1 MRVLL
6 HMSTSSR
13 MPLPDRRSYGT
24 IARQVKVMSRV
35 RFLRLEWTLSFAL
48 IAVGLA
54 WATLRGLPLASLC
67 RPTARAIGSGA
78 TFGALLWLVMP
89 VLFWA
94 PGMRHVRDTVLV
106 PFSRSLRTR
115 DIVVIALL
123 SGGSEEFFFRG
134 VLMPE
139 IGLGASSVLFG
150 LLHAVN
156 WVYVAWAALIGAG
169 LGLLATH
176 GGSLVAPAVAHATF
190 NLGALLVLRGRQP
203 PHDTTS

>member
-1 MRVLL
+1 
-6 HMSTSSR
+6 

-134 VLMPE
+134 VL
-139 IGLGASSVLFG
+139 
-150 LLHAVN
+150 HAVN